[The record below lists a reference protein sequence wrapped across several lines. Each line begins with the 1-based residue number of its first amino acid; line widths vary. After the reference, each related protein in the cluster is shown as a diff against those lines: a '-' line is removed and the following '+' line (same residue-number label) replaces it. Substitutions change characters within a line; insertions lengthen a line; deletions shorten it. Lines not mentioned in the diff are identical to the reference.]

1 MKKPAT
7 RSPKDQLVLP
17 FRNKKAFATWL
28 AKNGS
33 KVDGLW
39 IRFAKKASGIPTV
52 TYDEALDVSLCYGWI
67 DGLRKSESDDYFV
80 QWFTPRRK
88 NSLWSK
94 RNQEKVKALIESGE
108 MQPAGHAEIE
118 RAKSDGR
125 WGAAYDGPRKITV
138 PPDLQEVFDKKPKLK
153 KFFDSLNSQNRY
165 AILFRL
171 QSAKK
176 PETRAKR
183 FALFVEMLSKGEKI
197 YP

>member
-1 MKKPAT
+1 MKKPPAKSASE
-7 RSPKDQLVLP
+7 RLVLS
-17 FRNKKAFATWL
+17 FRDKKAFATWL
-28 AKNGS
+28 AKNGA

-39 IRFAKKASGIPTV
+39 IRFAKKATGIPTV
-52 TYDEALDVSLCYGWI
+52 TYDEALDVSLCRGWI
-67 DGLRKSESDDYFV
+67 DGLRKSDGPEYFI

-125 WGAAYDGPRKITV
+125 WAAAYDTVKNSTV
-138 PPDLQEVFDKKPKLK
+138 PPDLQVHFDRKPKLQT
-153 KFFDSLNSQNRY
+153 FFDTLNSQNRY

-171 QSAKK
+171 QSAKT

-183 FALFVEMLSKGEKI
+183 LAQFVEMLSKGEKI